1 MAKMITIESTDTNRG
16 KILVNAERVISVMP
30 GDDAAGGGNIATT
43 CTIFQNFDLS
53 TDFSGIKLTIA
64 GGTGTVAANS
74 IISAIIANP
83 GGQHAA
89 VRFPDGVTVSDI
101 LAI

>member
-16 KILVNAERVISVMP
+16 KILINTENIVSVMP
-30 GDDAAGGGNIATT
+30 GDSAAAGGNIATK
-43 CTIFQNFDLS
+43 CTIFQNFDNN
-53 TDFSGIKLTIA
+53 TNFSGLVLTIA
-64 GGTGTVAANS
+64 GGTGTQASNA
-74 IISAIIANP
+74 IISAMVANP

-89 VRFPDGVTVSDI
+89 VKFPDGVTVSDI